1 MFITR
6 GTGQRSGEETI
17 KKVLSSNKK
26 TNHSILLPR
35 YNITPYFSYK
45 KKKENFTEIKT
56 FSIFRHRVSGIQPEN
71 RHRFFVH
78 FFYRFLIDI

>member
-17 KKVLSSNKK
+17 EKVLSSNKK
-26 TNHSILLPR
+26 TNYSILLPI
-35 YNITPYFSYK
+35 YNITPYFSY

-56 FSIFRHRVSGIQPEN
+56 FSIFRHRVSG
-71 RHRFFVH
+71 FFLTPL
-78 FFYRFLIDI
+78 FCPLFL